1 MKYENLTLIGLII
14 ILLYTFIKVLN
25 YFDVNITTY
34 TSYIFFYLFL
44 FLTKIILFDV
54 YHLNDKYK
62 LSL

>member
-62 LSL
+62 LAL